1 MVRKSVT
8 EAKAE
13 LSKLLT
19 LAEQG
24 ETVIITRGGKEVAQI
39 IPSKKPMKKR
49 QMGLAKGKIWISP
62 DIDEVDKE
70 IARLMLGEV

>member
-13 LSKLLT
+13 LSKLLV

-24 ETVIITRGGKEVAQI
+24 EIVVITRGGKEVAQL

-49 QMGLAKGKIWISP
+49 QMGLAKGKVWIAP
-62 DIDEVDKE
+62 DIEEVDKE
-70 IARLMLGEV
+70 IAGLMLGEI